1 MKTRLVHGK
10 YYVRI
15 PNWPRLIFFRLMFHH
30 VFCFGCSRLVVV
42 FDTEKAPNVTLAFEA
57 LFSFIIGS
65 RPKEFSKLVGARGI
79 PARLEIQLDFERVCV

>member
-15 PNWPRLIFFRLMFHH
+15 PNWPRLIRLIFHL
-30 VFCFGCSRLVVV
+30 VFSVVVV

-65 RPKEFSKLVGARGI
+65 RPGEFSKLVGARGI